1 MARDIEDRKP
11 PMSLR
16 VRFKICFHKDL
27 YSFLAGIHFHSDRC
41 IAKIYFMT
49 TTVLASNN
57 RMRHFP
63 PLSAG
68 TSETCPW
75 RSGHLENSL
84 FT

>member
-1 MARDIEDRKP
+1 
-11 PMSLR
+11 
-16 VRFKICFHKDL
+16 
-27 YSFLAGIHFHSDRC
+27 
-41 IAKIYFMT
+41 MT